1 MDTFHVESTL
11 KMHADA
17 DDGQYQNDDGGDGD
31 DDDDDDDDARDISK
45 EGSPHPTL
53 EPSHPTFKK
62 SRERHE
68 TKVGR
73 QR

>member
-31 DDDDDDDDARDISK
+31 GDDDDDARDISK